1 MPEPV
6 SVVVG
11 VLGTVMKG
19 MVGNIKKVSE
29 RATVTESQNICML
42 ESARIL
48 RKVFSVWTWLTDAP
62 GAWLVHAQKEHQQ
75 RLWQKRP

>member
-11 VLGTVMKG
+11 ALGTVMKG
-19 MVGNIKKVSE
+19 MAENIEKLSE

-42 ESARIL
+42 GSAQML
-48 RKVFSVWTWLTDAP
+48 RKVFSI
-62 GAWLVHAQKEHQQ
+62 
-75 RLWQKRP
+75 

>member
-48 RKVFSVWTWLTDAP
+48 RKVFSV
-62 GAWLVHAQKEHQQ
+62 
-75 RLWQKRP
+75 